1 MEIKQGSDDR
11 LLIEQ
16 IILQDQEALGMLYA
30 RYAAMVKGLAYRIL
44 NSPEEAEEVV
54 LDVFSQIWR
63 KASSYDSRQSRV
75 DTWIFMIARSRT
87 LDKLRSLSRLA
98 QVVTAC
104 EHLVSVP
111 LNTPE
116 EELIISERREQV
128 RTAMANLPSEQ
139 RQVIELAYYQGLSHT
154 EIAAKMNLPL
164 GTIKTR
170 IRLGLNKLRQ
180 GLSS

>member
-16 IILQDQEALGMLYA
+16 IILQDQEALAMLYD

-104 EHLVSVP
+104 EQLVPVP

-128 RTAMANLPSEQ
+128 QTAMANLPPEQ